1 MHEVATD
8 IYNFARSQSTTALIP
23 RQPVV
28 TFLGKVEKKLRSIY
42 STLICR
48 TTDDVHRRS
57 GQMDPH
63 TWTPRPPRY
72 PEVPTP
78 PALLRHA
85 PRPRLD
91 PQRSMRPPSTVEP
104 RRSATRRST
113 SRQRPPLPDQA
124 GGSAWQHQQQ
134 PDPYQAGGS
143 AWQHQQHPDP
153 YQAGGSGY
161 VQQPEYDYLSQQQY
175 GGIAQQ
181 IFGFTPQMGMPEGTS
196 SSQLL
201 YFLSYT

>member
-1 MHEVATD
+1 VNKVAND
-8 IYNFARSQSTTALIP
+8 IYHFARSQSTTVLIP

-48 TTDDVHRRS
+48 TTDNVRRRS
-57 GQMDPH
+57 EKIDPH

-72 PEVPTP
+72 LEVPTP

-91 PQRSMRPPSTVEP
+91 SQESMRPPSTDEP

-113 SRQRPPLPDQA
+113 SRQMPPLPD
-124 GGSAWQHQQQ
+124 
-134 PDPYQAGGS
+134 
-143 AWQHQQHPDP
+143 
-153 YQAGGSGY
+153 
-161 VQQPEYDYLSQQQY
+161 
-175 GGIAQQ
+175 
-181 IFGFTPQMGMPEGTS
+181 
-196 SSQLL
+196 
-201 YFLSYT
+201 